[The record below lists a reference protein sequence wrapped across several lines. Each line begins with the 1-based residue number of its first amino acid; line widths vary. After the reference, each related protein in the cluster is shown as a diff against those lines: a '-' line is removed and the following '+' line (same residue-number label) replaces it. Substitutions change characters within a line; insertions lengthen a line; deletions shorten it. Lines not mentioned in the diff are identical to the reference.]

1 MPPNYTEVDGRQL
14 LLDRRGH
21 LARNIFQGTNL
32 EFTNTFLASTVLFS
46 AKNAY
51 TIGKEV
57 KTLAGGGISA
67 AAAPSAASNL
77 INGVF
82 NVDNLNSFI
91 SQVGVP
97 SGVTQ
102 SIEHFMSV
110 IPGVA
115 SVQSG
120 LTAIYNLTKA
130 ATHAWN
136 HYQVEQRTGCFRCG
150 DPRAALGAVREVI
163 QRAKNVNES
172 KAIIQ
177 FSHAAASAGGFFID
191 GGAFSGPAA
200 AALKAFA
207 TLTYRMYLLGRDMKE
222 KYQANKQL
230 KNPSMIDANIFRKSP
245 ILGCYLITEGSAF
258 DILNFLVSEIG
269 QDGWMSRVDALLPD
283 MTYVQD
289 LAAQYARDAS
299 LQLAGLKTD
308 MWNFR
313 GLTRMERLKRWLKKK
328 VGASK

>member
-1 MPPNYTEVDGRQL
+1 MPPTYTDEDARQA

-21 LARNIFQGTNL
+21 LVRNIFQGTKL
-32 EFTNTFLASTVLFS
+32 EFGNTFLASTVLFS
-46 AKNAY
+46 AKNSY
-51 TIGKEV
+51 TIAKEI
-57 KTLAGGGISA
+57 KALSGGGISA
-67 AAAPSAASNL
+67 AAAPSATNNL

-82 NVDNLNSFI
+82 NVDNLNSFVA
-91 SQVGVP
+91 QVGVP

-102 SIEHFMSV
+102 SIEHFLSV

-120 LTAIYNLTKA
+120 LAAILNLTKA
-130 ATHAWN
+130 ASHAWN
-136 HYQVEQRTGCFRCG
+136 HYQVEQKTGIFRCG
-150 DPRAALGAVREVI
+150 DARAAIGAVREVI

-222 KYQANKQL
+222 KYQANKLL
-230 KNPSMIDANIFRKSP
+230 KSPSTVDANIFRKSP
-245 ILGCYLITEGSAF
+245 VLGCYLITEGSAF

-269 QDGWMSRVDALLPD
+269 QDNWMSKVDTLLPD

-289 LAAQYARDAS
+289 LAAQYAREAS
-299 LQLAGLKTD
+299 LQLSGLKTD

-328 VGASK
+328 VSR